1 MNVSEMS
8 LFMENPAFQEPLS
21 YAKFIIGV
29 DPYRDGET
37 PVLVVCKKM
46 KSFALVRAD
55 DSDKVKI
62 ALHDL
67 ERYGHIQFSANP
79 KCIEPNY
86 ADELLVSIM
95 GVSLRSKCNSA
106 ALVELNNHAG
116 AAISRL
122 KKIHPPAHIIII
134 SPRHKMFEEL
144 AVKFSKYPEFDRTF
158 NHQKNPRSVEMIQ
171 EKGRT
176 SNPMHKD

>member
-1 MNVSEMS
+1 
-8 LFMENPAFQEPLS
+8 
-21 YAKFIIGV
+21 
-29 DPYRDGET
+29 
-37 PVLVVCKKM
+37 M

-67 ERYGHIQFSANP
+67 ERYGHIQFSATP

-86 ADELLVSIM
+86 ADELLVNVM
-95 GVSLRSKCNSA
+95 GVSLKSKCNSA

-144 AVKFSKYPEFDRTF
+144 SVKFPKYPEFDRTF
-158 NHQKNPRSVEMIQ
+158 NHQKSPQNMEIIQ
-171 EKGRT
+171 ESRE
-176 SNPMHKD
+176 SSSPMHKE

>member
-1 MNVSEMS
+1 
-8 LFMENPAFQEPLS
+8 
-21 YAKFIIGV
+21 
-29 DPYRDGET
+29 
-37 PVLVVCKKM
+37 M

-67 ERYGHIQFSANP
+67 ERYGHIKFSATP

-86 ADELLVSIM
+86 ADELLVSVM
-95 GVSLRSKCNSA
+95 GVSLKSKCNSA

-144 AVKFSKYPEFDRTF
+144 AGKFPKYPEFDRTF
-158 NHQKNPRSVEMIQ
+158 NHQKSPQNMEIIQ
-171 EKGRT
+171 EKGEP
-176 SNPMHKD
+176 SNPVHKE

>member
-1 MNVSEMS
+1 M
-8 LFMENPAFQEPLS
+8 
-21 YAKFIIGV
+21 
-29 DPYRDGET
+29 R
-37 PVLVVCKKM
+37 
-46 KSFALVRAD
+46 SFALVRAD

-79 KCIEPNY
+79 RCIEPNY
-86 ADELLVSIM
+86 ADELLVSVM
-95 GVSLRSKCNSA
+95 GVPLKAKCNSA

-134 SPRHKMFEEL
+134 SPRHKMFEEI
-144 AVKFSKYPEFDRTF
+144 ADKFRVYPEFDRTF
-158 NHQKNPRSVEMIQ
+158 DQQKNLDESDSLQ
-171 EKGRT
+171 EKEGKEIVK
-176 SNPMHKD
+176 PLQEE

>member
-1 MNVSEMS
+1 
-8 LFMENPAFQEPLS
+8 
-21 YAKFIIGV
+21 
-29 DPYRDGET
+29 
-37 PVLVVCKKM
+37 M

-67 ERYGHIQFSANP
+67 ERYGHIQFSATP

-86 ADELLVSIM
+86 ADELLVSVM
-95 GVSLRSKCNSA
+95 GVALKSKCNSA

-144 AVKFSKYPEFDRTF
+144 AVRFTKYPEFDRTF
-158 NHQKNPRSVEMIQ
+158 NHQKGPQSMEILQ
-171 EKGRT
+171 EKLEPP
-176 SNPMHKD
+176 NPMHKE

>member
-1 MNVSEMS
+1 
-8 LFMENPAFQEPLS
+8 
-21 YAKFIIGV
+21 
-29 DPYRDGET
+29 
-37 PVLVVCKKM
+37 M

-67 ERYGHIQFSANP
+67 ERYGHIQFSATP

-86 ADELLVSIM
+86 ADELLVSVM
-95 GVSLRSKCNSA
+95 GVSLKSKCNSA

-144 AVKFSKYPEFDRTF
+144 AGNFPKYPEFDRTF
-158 NHQKNPRSVEMIQ
+158 NHQKAPQSMEIIQ
-171 EKGRT
+171 EKAEP
-176 SNPMHKD
+176 NKE

>member
-1 MNVSEMS
+1 
-8 LFMENPAFQEPLS
+8 
-21 YAKFIIGV
+21 
-29 DPYRDGET
+29 
-37 PVLVVCKKM
+37 M

-67 ERYGHIQFSANP
+67 ERYGHIQFSATP
-79 KCIEPNY
+79 KRIEPTY
-86 ADELLVSIM
+86 ADELLVSEM
-95 GVSLRSKCNSA
+95 GVSLKSKCNSA

-144 AVKFSKYPEFDRTF
+144 AGKFSKYPEFDRTF
-158 NHQKNPRSVEMIQ
+158 NHQKSPQNMEVIQ
-171 EKGRT
+171 EKGET
-176 SNPMHKD
+176 SNPMQRE

>member
-1 MNVSEMS
+1 
-8 LFMENPAFQEPLS
+8 
-21 YAKFIIGV
+21 
-29 DPYRDGET
+29 
-37 PVLVVCKKM
+37 M

-67 ERYGHIQFSANP
+67 ERYGHIQFSATP

-86 ADELLVSIM
+86 ADELLVSVM
-95 GVSLRSKCNSA
+95 GVSLKSKCNSA

-144 AVKFSKYPEFDRTF
+144 AGKFLKYPEFDRTF
-158 NHQKNPRSVEMIQ
+158 NHQKNPQNMEMLQ
-171 EKGRT
+171 EKVEAP
-176 SNPMHKD
+176 NPIYKE

>member
-1 MNVSEMS
+1 
-8 LFMENPAFQEPLS
+8 
-21 YAKFIIGV
+21 
-29 DPYRDGET
+29 
-37 PVLVVCKKM
+37 M

-67 ERYGHIQFSANP
+67 ERYGHIQFSATP

-86 ADELLVSIM
+86 ADELLVSVM
-95 GVSLRSKCNSA
+95 GVALKSKCNSA

-144 AVKFSKYPEFDRTF
+144 AVRFAKYPEFDRTF
-158 NHQKNPRSVEMIQ
+158 NHQKNPQNIEISQ
-171 EKGRT
+171 EKVES
-176 SNPMHKD
+176 SNPMHKE

>member
-1 MNVSEMS
+1 
-8 LFMENPAFQEPLS
+8 
-21 YAKFIIGV
+21 
-29 DPYRDGET
+29 
-37 PVLVVCKKM
+37 M

-67 ERYGHIQFSANP
+67 ERYGHIQFSATP
-79 KCIEPNY
+79 KCIESNY
-86 ADELLVSIM
+86 ADELLVSVM
-95 GVSLRSKCNSA
+95 GVALKSKCNSA

-144 AVKFSKYPEFDRTF
+144 STRFSKYPEFDRTF
-158 NHQKNPRSVEMIQ
+158 SHQKNPQNLDIIQ
-171 EKGRT
+171 EKVES
-176 SNPMHKD
+176 SNPMHKE

>member
-1 MNVSEMS
+1 MGITSV
-8 LFMENPAFQEPLS
+8 
-21 YAKFIIGV
+21 YWWCV
-29 DPYRDGET
+29 
-37 PVLVVCKKM
+37 KM

-67 ERYGHIQFSANP
+67 ERYGHIQFSATP

-86 ADELLVSIM
+86 ADELLVSVM
-95 GVSLRSKCNSA
+95 GVSLKSKCNSA

-144 AVKFSKYPEFDRTF
+144 AGKFPKYPEFDRTF
-158 NHQKNPRSVEMIQ
+158 NHQKSPQSMEMIQ
-171 EKGRT
+171 EKAES
-176 SNPMHKD
+176 SNPMHKE

>member
-1 MNVSEMS
+1 
-8 LFMENPAFQEPLS
+8 
-21 YAKFIIGV
+21 
-29 DPYRDGET
+29 
-37 PVLVVCKKM
+37 M

-67 ERYGHIQFSANP
+67 ERYGHIQFSASP

-86 ADELLVSIM
+86 ADELLVSVM
-95 GVSLRSKCNSA
+95 GVSLKSKCNSA

-144 AVKFSKYPEFDRTF
+144 AGKFQKYPEFDRTF
-158 NHQKNPRSVEMIQ
+158 NHQKSPQSMEVIQ
-171 EKGRT
+171 EKVET
-176 SNPMHKD
+176 VNPMHKE

>member
-1 MNVSEMS
+1 
-8 LFMENPAFQEPLS
+8 
-21 YAKFIIGV
+21 
-29 DPYRDGET
+29 
-37 PVLVVCKKM
+37 M

-67 ERYGHIQFSANP
+67 ERYGHIQFSATP

-86 ADELLVSIM
+86 ADELLVSVM
-95 GVSLRSKCNSA
+95 GVSLKSKCNSA

-144 AVKFSKYPEFDRTF
+144 SVKFPKYPEFDRTF
-158 NHQKNPRSVEMIQ
+158 NHQKNPQNMEIIQ
-171 EKGRT
+171 ESRE
-176 SNPMHKD
+176 SSSPMHKE

>member
-1 MNVSEMS
+1 
-8 LFMENPAFQEPLS
+8 
-21 YAKFIIGV
+21 
-29 DPYRDGET
+29 
-37 PVLVVCKKM
+37 M

-67 ERYGHIQFSANP
+67 ERYGHIQFSATP
-79 KCIEPNY
+79 KCIEPTY

-95 GVSLRSKCNSA
+95 GVSLKSKCNSA

-158 NHQKNPRSVEMIQ
+158 NHPKGPQSVEMIP
-171 EKGRT
+171 EKGEA
-176 SNPMHKD
+176 SNPIHKD

>member
-1 MNVSEMS
+1 
-8 LFMENPAFQEPLS
+8 
-21 YAKFIIGV
+21 
-29 DPYRDGET
+29 
-37 PVLVVCKKM
+37 M

-67 ERYGHIQFSANP
+67 ERYGHIQFSATP

-86 ADELLVSIM
+86 ADELLVSVM
-95 GVSLRSKCNSA
+95 GVALKSKCNSA

-144 AVKFSKYPEFDRTF
+144 TARFSKYPEFDRTF
-158 NHQKNPRSVEMIQ
+158 NHQKNPQNLEIIQ
-171 EKGRT
+171 EKMES
-176 SNPMHKD
+176 SNPMHKE

>member
-1 MNVSEMS
+1 
-8 LFMENPAFQEPLS
+8 
-21 YAKFIIGV
+21 
-29 DPYRDGET
+29 
-37 PVLVVCKKM
+37 M

-67 ERYGHIQFSANP
+67 ERYGHIQFSATP

-86 ADELLVSIM
+86 ADELLVSVM
-95 GVSLRSKCNSA
+95 SVSLKSKCNSA

-144 AVKFSKYPEFDRTF
+144 AVRFTKYPEFDWTF
-158 NHQKNPRSVEMIQ
+158 SHQKGPQSIEMIQ
-171 EKGRT
+171 EKMEP
-176 SNPMHKD
+176 SNPMHKE

>member
-1 MNVSEMS
+1 
-8 LFMENPAFQEPLS
+8 
-21 YAKFIIGV
+21 
-29 DPYRDGET
+29 
-37 PVLVVCKKM
+37 M

-67 ERYGHIQFSANP
+67 ERYGHIQFSATP

-86 ADELLVSIM
+86 ADELLVSVM
-95 GVSLRSKCNSA
+95 GVSLKSKCNSA

-134 SPRHKMFEEL
+134 SPRHKMFEDL
-144 AVKFSKYPEFDRTF
+144 TGKFQKYPEFDRTF
-158 NHQKNPRSVEMIQ
+158 NHQNNPQSMDLIQDKVES
-171 EKGRT
+171 
-176 SNPMHKD
+176 SNPMHKE

>member
-1 MNVSEMS
+1 
-8 LFMENPAFQEPLS
+8 
-21 YAKFIIGV
+21 
-29 DPYRDGET
+29 
-37 PVLVVCKKM
+37 M

-67 ERYGHIQFSANP
+67 ERYGHIQFSATP

-86 ADELLVSIM
+86 ADELLVSVM
-95 GVSLRSKCNSA
+95 GVSLKCKCNSA

-144 AVKFSKYPEFDRTF
+144 AGKFPNYPEFDRTF
-158 NHQKNPRSVEMIQ
+158 NHPKSPQSMEIIQ
-171 EKGRT
+171 EKVT
-176 SNPMHKD
+176 PSNPMHKE

>member
-1 MNVSEMS
+1 
-8 LFMENPAFQEPLS
+8 
-21 YAKFIIGV
+21 
-29 DPYRDGET
+29 
-37 PVLVVCKKM
+37 M

-67 ERYGHIQFSANP
+67 ERYGHIQFSATP

-86 ADELLVSIM
+86 ADELLVSVM
-95 GVSLRSKCNSA
+95 GVSLKSKCNSA

-144 AVKFSKYPEFDRTF
+144 AVKFPKYPEFDRTF
-158 NHQKNPRSVEMIQ
+158 NHQKGPQSMEMIP
-171 EKGRT
+171 EKMEP
-176 SNPMHKD
+176 SESHA

>member
-1 MNVSEMS
+1 
-8 LFMENPAFQEPLS
+8 
-21 YAKFIIGV
+21 
-29 DPYRDGET
+29 
-37 PVLVVCKKM
+37 M

-67 ERYGHIQFSANP
+67 ERYGHIQFSATP
-79 KCIEPNY
+79 KCIEPNF
-86 ADELLVSIM
+86 ADELLVNVM
-95 GVSLRSKCNSA
+95 GVSLKSKCNSA

-144 AVKFSKYPEFDRTF
+144 AGKFPKYPEFDRTF
-158 NHQKNPRSVEMIQ
+158 SHPKDPQSMEMLQ
-171 EKGRT
+171 EKGEP
-176 SNPMHKD
+176 SNPMHKE

>member
-1 MNVSEMS
+1 
-8 LFMENPAFQEPLS
+8 
-21 YAKFIIGV
+21 
-29 DPYRDGET
+29 
-37 PVLVVCKKM
+37 M

-67 ERYGHIQFSANP
+67 ERYGHIQFSATP
-79 KCIEPNY
+79 RCIEPNF
-86 ADELLVSIM
+86 ADELLVSVM
-95 GVSLRSKCNSA
+95 GVPLKSKCNSA

-144 AVKFSKYPEFDRTF
+144 AGKFQKYPEFDRTF
-158 NHQKNPRSVEMIQ
+158 NQQKQPDNLSMVQ
-171 EKGRT
+171 EKGET
-176 SNPMHKD
+176 NKAIQNE